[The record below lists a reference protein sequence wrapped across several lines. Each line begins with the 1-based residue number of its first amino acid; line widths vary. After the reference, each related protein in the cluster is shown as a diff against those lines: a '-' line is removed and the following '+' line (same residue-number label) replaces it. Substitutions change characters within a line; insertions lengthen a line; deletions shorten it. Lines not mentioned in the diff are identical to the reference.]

1 MSPFNTSKYRSMNK
15 AAQKP
20 TRDVF
25 SRTGGRLGKV
35 KLNRRISR
43 LPLSRIQQ
51 EHVKAVMAQFDY
63 FGSAGVTRAEF
74 HKGLDEMARNQRDP
88 VTRKHIERIKKHF

>member
-1 MSPFNTSKYRSMNK
+1 MSPFSTSKYRSGDSG
-15 AAQKP
+15 QKP
-20 TRDVF
+20 TRDIF

-43 LPLSRIQQ
+43 LPLNRTQK
-51 EHVKAVMAQFDY
+51 EYVKQVMAKYDT
-63 FGSAGVTRAEF
+63 FGSRGVTRKEF

-88 VTRKHIERIKKHF
+88 ITRKHIEKIKKHF